1 MSEQESLL
9 RKLRLGAV
17 VAYPTEGVWGLGCDP
32 HDERA
37 VHRILAIKQRAVQAG
52 LILLASNVGQLSS
65 YLQGLSAELLVQL
78 GKKESSPVTFL
89 IPDNGYCPSW
99 IRGQHESVAVRV
111 TSHPTVATITAALGG
126 PIVSTSANRHGEPTL
141 KSAEAIRKSL
151 GAEID
156 GIVDGELGGA
166 SGASEI
172 RDLKTGQTIRE
183 GGK

>member
-32 HDERA
+32 HDEQA

-52 LILLASNVGQLSS
+52 LILLASNVEQLSS

-89 IPDNGYCPSW
+89 IPDNAPQP
-99 IRGQHESVAVRV
+99 RLREVH
-111 TSHPTVATITAALGG
+111 
-126 PIVSTSANRHGEPTL
+126 RHDQAP
-141 KSAEAIRKSL
+141 
-151 GAEID
+151 
-156 GIVDGELGGA
+156 
-166 SGASEI
+166 
-172 RDLKTGQTIRE
+172 
-183 GGK
+183 

>member
-32 HDERA
+32 HDEQA

-52 LILLASNVGQLSS
+52 LILLASNVEQLSS

-111 TSHPTVATITAALGG
+111 TNHPTVATITAVLGG
-126 PIVSTSANRHGEPTL
+126 PIVSTSANRHGAPTL
-141 KSAEAIRKSL
+141 SSAEAIRESL
-151 GAEID
+151 GDEID
-156 GIVDGELGGA
+156 GIVAGELGGA
-166 SGASEI
+166 AGASEI
-172 RDLKTGQTIRE
+172 RDLKTGQIIRE

>member
-32 HDERA
+32 HDEQA

-52 LILLASNVGQLSS
+52 LILLASNVEQLSS

-111 TSHPTVATITAALGG
+111 TDHPTVATITAALED
-126 PIVSTSANRHGEPTL
+126 PSSPPRRIAMASQHSARLNPSE
-141 KSAEAIRKSL
+141 SL
-151 GAEID
+151 GDEID
-156 GIVDGELGGA
+156 GIVAGELGGA
-166 SGASEI
+166 AGASEI
-172 RDLKTGQTIRE
+172 RDLRTGQIIRE